1 MKKENSKYID
11 TSPWVDKYRPVKL
24 DQIIYQDEIKKV
36 LKDTLVSGELPN
48 LLFYGPPG
56 TGKTSTILA
65 FGLELFGPR
74 VINERIM
81 ELNASDE
88 RGIDTVRDKIISFA
102 KETISTPDPNYPS
115 PPFKIIILDEA
126 DAITLDAQ
134 SALRKIIETSSR
146 ITRFCFT
153 CNYIEKIIEPIVSRC
168 IKFRFKPI
176 SEKALIKRLKL
187 IAHKEKININ
197 DDYFSKIVNTSEGDA
212 RRAIMTLQNI
222 KYIINKGNTLLPE
235 VNKGNTLLP
244 EVNKGNTLLPEVNKG
259 NTLNID
265 DLLGITSNNILENI
279 WNKIINNNI
288 EEILLLTRM
297 IKNKCININD
307 LLNYTHYKILNSK
320 IKDSEKSKLLIIV
333 TNTETTLIEGGD
345 EFLNILYLLSQI
357 NFIYKK

>member
-1 MKKENSKYID
+1 MN
-11 TSPWVDKYRPVKL
+11 TSPWVDKYRPIKL
-24 DQIIYQDEIKKV
+24 DHIIYQDEVKKV
-36 LKDTLVSGELPN
+36 LKDTLKTSELPN

-74 VINERIM
+74 AINERIL

-153 CNYIEKIIEPIVSRC
+153 CNYIEKMIEPIVSRC

-176 SEKALIKRLKL
+176 SEEALCTRLKL
-187 IAHKEKININ
+187 ISRNEKLYL
-197 DDYFSKIVNTSEGDA
+197 DDDIYKKIINTSEGDA

-222 KYIINKGNTLLPE
+222 KYIKNK
-235 VNKGNTLLP
+235 NKS
-244 EVNKGNTLLPEVNKG
+244 
-259 NTLNID
+259 LNID
-265 DLLGITSNNILENI
+265 DLLGITNNNILEDI
-279 WNKIINNNI
+279 WNDIIKSNI
-288 EEILLLTRM
+288 KNILALTRN
-297 IKNKCININD
+297 IKNKCINLND
-307 LLNYTHYKILNSK
+307 LLLFSHNKILT
-320 IKDSEKSKLLIIV
+320 SKLQDTNKSNLLTTII
-333 TNTETTLIEGGD
+333 NTETKLIEGGD
-345 EFLNILYLLSQI
+345 EFINILYLLSQI
-357 NFIYKK
+357 NLIYNK